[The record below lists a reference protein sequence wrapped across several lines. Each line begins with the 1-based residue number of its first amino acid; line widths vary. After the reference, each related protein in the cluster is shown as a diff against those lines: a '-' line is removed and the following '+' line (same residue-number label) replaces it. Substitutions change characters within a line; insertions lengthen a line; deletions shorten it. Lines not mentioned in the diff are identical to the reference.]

1 MTNLAW
7 GLEITALGM
16 GLVFALLGLLW
27 GLLRLALHFD
37 NPPAAKEAAPSP
49 GAGAE
54 RAAGV
59 NAVADT
65 PGVAAAPL
73 DPDLVAAIA
82 AAVFKHHS
90 VLRHEAA
97 PAMRSYQP
105 GSLFYASRWITT
117 GRTRQNRSWSRHR

>member
-1 MTNLAW
+1 MANLSW
-7 GLEITALGM
+7 GLQITALGM

-27 GLLRLALHFD
+27 GVLRLALYFD
-37 NPPAAKEAAPSP
+37 NPVAAPETVPSQADDT
-49 GAGAE
+49 GTGSAAGAL
-54 RAAGV
+54 A
-59 NAVADT
+59 NAPDNAS
-65 PGVAAAPL
+65 APL

-117 GRTRQNRSWSRHR
+117 GRMRQNRNWSRHR

>member
-7 GLEITALGM
+7 GLEITVLGM

-37 NPPAAKEAAPSP
+37 NPPTTQEVAASP
-49 GAGAE
+49 
-54 RAAGV
+54 AAG
-59 NAVADT
+59 NAAAAGIT
-65 PGVAAAPL
+65 AAAGGPEAAAAPL